1 MPAEGDTH
9 VPPEPESEMGSRAR
23 TTSLLLIGGGAALVF
38 LAFGQP
44 WTTARLVDPG
54 LPLLYRDITGREL
67 APVVGV
73 LPVLLFAAVLALI
86 ATVGTVRRVLG
97 GIVCVI
103 AGVLLLTSLRG
114 APPYIGTSLAD
125 FLGLPQEPPNDATA
139 WWLIAVLASA
149 AALCGGVMAAAGAH
163 KWPVMSDRYERGPKD
178 DALGLDNT
186 AVTGALRADEA
197 LQSQDL
203 QATSRQTWDSLDR
216 GDDPTWQDE
225 SDLRPRRDHDND

>member
-1 MPAEGDTH
+1 MPAEGDTP

-23 TTSLLLIGGGAALVF
+23 TTSLLLIGGGAAIVF

-114 APPYIGTSLAD
+114 APPYIGYSGRIATLGPANSISTGSSSETVAD
-125 FLGLPQEPPNDATA
+125 
-139 WWLIAVLASA
+139 
-149 AALCGGVMAAAGAH
+149 
-163 KWPVMSDRYERGPKD
+163 
-178 DALGLDNT
+178 
-186 AVTGALRADEA
+186 LRASCA
-197 LQSQDL
+197 MML
-203 QATSRQTWDSLDR
+203 A
-216 GDDPTWQDE
+216 
-225 SDLRPRRDHDND
+225 